1 MRMTRL
7 PESIAEQVSE
17 TLSVLQKHLNH
28 TIQAIHLFGSA
39 VDGGLKPLSD
49 IDLLVTVNAP
59 VDQSTSGALM
69 SALLSVSAY
78 PGTDASLRGLE
89 VTVLTRADVMPWRYP
104 ARRQMQFGEWL
115 RGDIRAGVIEPPMI
129 DHDLAILLTKV
140 RRHSV
145 ALYGPPA
152 QEFFDEVPV
161 GDVHR
166 ALLATLALWNTEDD
180 WTGDE
185 QNIVLALMRIWY
197 TAMTGDIAAKDAA
210 ADWAVP
216 RLPVEHQRIVVAARD
231 AYLGMNALDVADY
244 PKERAALL
252 SHVRSAVRAELR

>member
-1 MRMTRL
+1 MRIAEL
-7 PESIAEQVSE
+7 PKSIAEQVSE
-17 TLSVLQKHLNH
+17 TLSILQKHLSH

-59 VDQSTSGALM
+59 VEQPTSGALM

-78 PGTDASLRGLE
+78 PGADASRRALE
-89 VTVLTRADVMPWRYP
+89 VTVLTQADVVPWRYP

-115 RGDIRAGVIEPPMI
+115 RDDIRAGVIEPPMI

-152 QEFFDEVPV
+152 QEFFDEIPV
-161 GDVHR
+161 SDVNR
-166 ALLATLALWNTEDD
+166 ALLATLALWNTEED

-185 QNIVLALMRIWY
+185 QNIVLALVRIWY

-210 ADWAVP
+210 ADWAVQ
-216 RLPVEHQRIVVAARD
+216 RLPVEYQRIVIAARD